1 MFERLY
7 VVFLH
12 SMNISCYEDFPQD
25 FPKYEEKDINE
36 VFQSLDLNKDG
47 KLSLEE
53 MMIGLTNEP
62 LRKFSEKYVNVRNK
76 EFDSDPESEDESDNL
91 ERPTSWHSEPEV
103 ENAREARKKELLIRK
118 C

>member
-1 MFERLY
+1 MFERLS
-7 VVFLH
+7 VVFLDP
-12 SMNISCYEDFPQD
+12 IIIPCYEDFPQD

-62 LRKFSEKYVNVRNK
+62 FRKFSMKYVNGIGDS
-76 EFDSDPESEDESDNL
+76 EDSDSEDSD
-91 ERPTSWHSEPEV
+91 
-103 ENAREARKKELLIRK
+103 
-118 C
+118 

>member
-25 FPKYEEKDINE
+25 FPTYEEKDINE

-53 MMIGLTNEP
+53 MMIGLTNETF
-62 LRKFSEKYVNVRNK
+62 RKFSMKHVNGRK
-76 EFDSDPESEDESDNL
+76 DSEDSD
-91 ERPTSWHSEPEV
+91 
-103 ENAREARKKELLIRK
+103 
-118 C
+118 

>member
-25 FPKYEEKDINE
+25 FPTYEEKDINE

-53 MMIGLTNEP
+53 MIIGFNNEP
-62 LRKFSEKYVNVRNK
+62 FSKFSMKYVNGRK
-76 EFDSDPESEDESDNL
+76 ESESEDEDES
-91 ERPTSWHSEPEV
+91 ERSVSSSSVKMASEEI
-103 ENAREARKKELLIRK
+103 NH
-118 C
+118 